1 MVGGREAWS
10 AWARQCGRSRP
21 SRPGQ
26 RITEHWSFPGWTG
39 LLQGGALRN
48 NKSNS
53 HTPLSGLYGLA
64 ELAGLMII
72 NAGRSKHLSANTN
85 HYRISQSRGY
95 HVQIELYHTV

>member
-26 RITEHWSFPGWTG
+26 RITEHWSFPVWTG
-39 LLQGGALRN
+39 LLQGGGLGN

-53 HTPLSGLYGLA
+53 HTADLGSLGSLGC
-64 ELAGLMII
+64 G
-72 NAGRSKHLSANTN
+72 
-85 HYRISQSRGY
+85 
-95 HVQIELYHTV
+95 